1 MSHSL
6 PLINESIKQT
16 PTLVMDAGN
25 KMAYELMQ
33 LSDIMQSSQGR
44 DKICAFIQ
52 YSAELYVRCMKS
64 SPEYKDQVV

>member
-1 MSHSL
+1 
-6 PLINESIKQT
+6 
-16 PTLVMDAGN
+16 MDAGN